1 MLRIVSI
8 SDTHAQ
14 HRKLSL
20 PDADM
25 IVSAGDW
32 SYKGEPEVVEDF
44 IAWMKELPYQFK
56 VVIMGNHE
64 LSYDKEPTRPKK
76 IKALELMK
84 EAGIHYLENSEV
96 VINEYKIWGSPIQ
109 PWFHNWAW
117 NYQRGPEIAEVW
129 SKIPDDTN
137 ILITHGPPYG
147 KLDRVEKWPTGAAT
161 NEGCKDLKAR
171 IQELSQL
178 KAHIFGHLHLQG
190 GQMLDVDGVK
200 YVNAAVCDEKYQP
213 INKIMVIDV

>member
-1 MLRIVSI
+1 MKIVSI
-8 SDTHAQ
+8 SDTHSH
-14 HRKLSL
+14 HRKLTL
-20 PDADM
+20 PGADM

-44 IAWMKELPYQFK
+44 IAWMKELPYQHK

-64 LSYDKEPTRPKK
+64 LSYDKEPPQIKK

-96 VINEYKIWGSPIQ
+96 IINGYKIWGSPIQ
-109 PWFHNWAW
+109 PWFHDWAW
-117 NYQRGPEIAEVW
+117 NHQRGPEIAAVW
-129 SKIPDDTN
+129 SKIPNDTN

-147 KLDRVEKWPTGAAT
+147 KLDRVEDWWGIAS

-171 IQELSQL
+171 VQELSQL
-178 KAHIFGHLHLQG
+178 KACIYGHLHLQG
-190 GQMLDVDGVK
+190 GQMINVDGVQ
-200 YVNAAVCDEKYQP
+200 YVNAAVCDERYKP
-213 INKIMVIDV
+213 INKIMVIEV